1 MKKVSKKVLT
11 IILSIIIAS
20 FSISNLVIFANAET
34 NTETETEQNTSV
46 TTASVTTTKPTT
58 TKKPVHVHKCKWVT
72 TKKATLK
79 KTGKKVYKC
88 TSCGKITKTA
98 KIAKLKK
105 LSTPKIT
112 KVSTKYVKTPNDV
125 CYQMMPKVTVK
136 WNKVKNATGYE
147 IYYKEESW
155 KNYKTKTVDTNSYT
169 FTSFGTV
176 QGTEKRFVKIV
187 AITDK
192 EGYVDSSASKVKTI
206 KMKRIEKIDECPDC
220 HWKKGK
226 GKGYCETFVGEV
238 YCPHCA
244 KFVPRDTCH
253 HCTVSNKSKE
263 FWKYDCDTGKAMW

>member
-1 MKKVSKKVLT
+1 MKKVKVKVLT
-11 IILSIIIAS
+11 IILSVILVFAS
-20 FSISNLVIFANAET
+20 LSGTLIFANANTET
-34 NTETETEQNTSV
+34 NTG
-46 TTASVTTTKPTT
+46 TTAKTVATVKTT
-58 TKKPVHVHKCKWVT
+58 KPVHVHKCKWVT

-112 KVSTKYVKTPNDV
+112 KVSTKCVKTSTGED
-125 CYQMMPKVTVK
+125 YLMLPKVTVK

-169 FTSFGTV
+169 FTSFGTIAE
-176 QGTEKRFVKIV
+176 TEKRFVKVV

-192 EGYVDSSASKVKTI
+192 KGYVDSSASKVKTI
-206 KMKRIEKIDECPDC
+206 KMKPIKVIKECPKC
-220 HWKKGK
+220 HWKQGE
-226 GKGYCETFVGEV
+226 GKGYCETFVGEG
-238 YCPHCA
+238 YCFHCG

-263 FWKYDCDTGKAMW
+263 FWKYDYDTGKAMW